1 MTSFTIDKCIFIIPS
16 SVLSPQEFTSNGR
29 PNARRILVVISD
41 NRSTSN
47 LKNVTDEARDLE
59 MEDTRVIPVA
69 MGGDADLYELQKITP
84 WIDDIVETEKDDNP
98 FRIAEKILMNGLKG
112 K

>member
-1 MTSFTIDKCIFIIPS
+1 
-16 SVLSPQEFTSNGR
+16 
-29 PNARRILVVISD
+29 
-41 NRSTSN
+41 
-47 LKNVTDEARDLE
+47 

-112 K
+112 KWGHVHVAFQSQNERVVKVRRKGEVNRKRPIQPTVRKEST